1 VVANAVLLIKL
12 RLNVSLFFIHTLK
25 FKNFLIVLKQQEAD
39 LLKAQKAERRALREK
54 KALQKANQLAE
65 FASDGEGEYEARNSP
80 TVCFC

>member
-12 RLNVSLFFIHTLK
+12 RLNVSLFFILTLK